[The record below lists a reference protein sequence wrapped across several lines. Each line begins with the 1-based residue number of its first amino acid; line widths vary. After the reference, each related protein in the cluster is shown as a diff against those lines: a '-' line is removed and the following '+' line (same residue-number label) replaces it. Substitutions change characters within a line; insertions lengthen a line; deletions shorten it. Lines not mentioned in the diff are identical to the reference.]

1 MFLACAALAIFELCV
16 VASHGKRPARRARRA
31 SACLDTALH
40 QPGRVAEPVLDYW
53 FGARGGAR
61 LVFTCLDRGQLGAA
75 WAKRAQAGYR
85 SPVAVAYETG

>member
-1 MFLACAALAIFELCV
+1 M
-16 VASHGKRPARRARRA
+16 RRAGDLRALRGGLAWQAAGAPGAPSARA